1 MYRLRKLR
9 VESLRVIERVAS
21 KIAPGRVPS
30 FLEAH
35 VIKVIET
42 IGAEEA
48 IGRVRLSKILS
59 LGEGA
64 TRTLVRHLVREGMIG
79 VSRSGMV
86 LSKFGEKVFSDL
98 RSRISEE
105 IEIPKSPITVARF
118 NVAILVRK
126 AARLVKFGV
135 EQRDAAIKVGAS
147 GATTLIFRND
157 KLTIRGMSEDVFK
170 DIQPIRDTLISE
182 LKPRENDVV
191 IIGSAEDK
199 LSAEFG
205 AKTAAFELL
214 KSEKL

>member
-1 MYRLRKLR
+1 M
-9 VESLRVIERVAS
+9 ESLRVIERVAS
-21 KIAPGRVPS
+21 KIAPGRALS
-30 FLEAH
+30 FVEAH

-42 IGAEEA
+42 IGAGEA

-59 LGEGA
+59 LGEGT
-64 TRTLVRHLVREGMIG
+64 TRTLVRHLVREGTIE

-105 IEIPKSPITVARF
+105 IEIPKSPMTVARF
-118 NVAILVRK
+118 NVAILVRN
-126 AARLVKFGV
+126 AASLVKYGV

-147 GATTLIFRND
+147 GATTLIFRSD

-199 LSAEFG
+199 QSAEFG

>member
-1 MYRLRKLR
+1 
-9 VESLRVIERVAS
+9 VESLRVIERVAN

-30 FLEAH
+30 FLKAH

-42 IGAEEA
+42 IGAGEA

-59 LGEGA
+59 LSEGA
-64 TRTLVRHLVREGMIG
+64 TRTLVRHLVREGMIE

-86 LSKFGEKVFSDL
+86 LSKFGEKVFLDL

-105 IEIPKSPITVARF
+105 IEIPKSPMTVARF
-118 NVAILVRK
+118 NVAILIRN
-126 AARLVKFGV
+126 AASLVKYGV

-147 GATTLIFRND
+147 GATTLIFKND

-182 LKPRENDVV
+182 LKPKENDVV

-199 LSAEFG
+199 RSAEFG
-205 AKTAAFELL
+205 AKTAVFELL

>member
-1 MYRLRKLR
+1 M
-9 VESLRVIERVAS
+9 ETLRVIERVAS

-64 TRTLVRHLVREGMIG
+64 TRTLVRHLVREGMIE

-105 IEIPKSPITVARF
+105 IEIPKSPMT
-118 NVAILVRK
+118 
-126 AARLVKFGV
+126 G
-135 EQRDAAIKVGAS
+135 S
-147 GATTLIFRND
+147 YFR
-157 KLTIRGMSEDVFK
+157 
-170 DIQPIRDTLISE
+170 
-182 LKPRENDVV
+182 
-191 IIGSAEDK
+191 
-199 LSAEFG
+199 
-205 AKTAAFELL
+205 
-214 KSEKL
+214 

>member
-1 MYRLRKLR
+1 M
-9 VESLRVIERVAS
+9 ESLRVIERVAS

-30 FLEAH
+30 FVEAH

-64 TRTLVRHLVREGMIG
+64 TRTLVRHLVREGMIE

-98 RSRISEE
+98 RSRISGE
-105 IEIPKSPITVARF
+105 IEIPKSPMTVARF
-118 NVAILVRK
+118 NVAILVRNV
-126 AARLVKFGV
+126 AGLVKFGV

-147 GATTLIFRND
+147 GATTLVFING
-157 KLTIRGMSEDVFK
+157 KLTILGMIDEVFK
-170 DIQPIRDTLISE
+170 DIQPICDMLISK
-182 LKPRENDVV
+182 LKPSENDVV

-199 LSAEFG
+199 RSAEFG

-214 KSEKL
+214 KSERL

>member
-1 MYRLRKLR
+1 M
-9 VESLRVIERVAS
+9 ETLRVIERVAS

-64 TRTLVRHLVREGMIG
+64 TRTLVRHLVREGMIE

-105 IEIPKSPITVARF
+105 IEIPKSPMTVAPF
-118 NVAILVRK
+118 NVAILVRN
-126 AARLVKFGV
+126 AASLVKYGV
-135 EQRDAAIKVGAS
+135 EQRDAAIKVGDS
-147 GATTLIFRND
+147 GATTLIFRSD

-199 LSAEFG
+199 QSAEFG